1 MQKVQL
7 YLLPNRIK
15 VVVDQAGSYTEFKQV
30 YQKKIKIYKG
40 ITNKIE
46 FDVRNNEQRRI
57 DSAGKA
63 LLVEFYDTDHKKL
76 FQGRAL
82 PAQGKNGIFILEV
95 TDTETEMVDPQML
108 RASALLEQGEETQLI
123 FSDDQHGLLFEAELF
138 DGYNDRGA
146 ELEVVDVVKLFNYEF
161 DRKSYVSEIGIF
173 GSKINND
180 FSTRPASSI
189 TVDMQGTFNG
199 VITVEATDV
208 MSTAYGVKWTRLPD
222 WDLAQESQKVFSGE
236 YRFVRFIYP
245 KYSDPN
251 YTELTGTIDKINIR
265 N

>member
-15 VVVDQAGSYTEFKQV
+15 LVTDQVGSYTEFKQV

-57 DSAGKA
+57 DSVNKE
-63 LLVEFYDTDHKKL
+63 LLIEFYDTEHRKL
-76 FQGRAL
+76 FQGKAL
-82 PAQGKNGIFILEV
+82 PAAGKHGIFLLEV
-95 TDTETEMVDPQML
+95 TDTETEMIDPQML
-108 RASALLEQGEETQLI
+108 KASALLEHGDDSQMV
-123 FSDDQHGLLFEAELF
+123 FSDDQHGLLFEAELL
-138 DGYNDRGA
+138 DGYNDRGG
-146 ELEVVDVVKLFNYEF
+146 EMEIVDVIKLFNYEY

-173 GSKINND
+173 GNRINND
-180 FSTRPASSI
+180 YSTRPAASI
-189 TVDMQGTFNG
+189 TVDMQGSFNG

-245 KYSDPN
+245 KYSDEN